1 MQKQD
6 NFCQK
11 KYQKTLHINAQTNRP
26 VASGGGPARLALR
39 FAALIVIWGR
49 NLHHRLI
56 EVRELKCF
64 FHDLSPL
71 RCKYPVHYATRC
83 AFVCVCTCVRACECV
98 CVCVHAGAGSSDEVF
113 LGIWSLYLWEIDPLH
128 WSLFSPVKPIRSLS
142 GPVFK
147 IVWSEHFHRVSLSFI
162 VLQISGW
169 LLAQS

>member
-98 CVCVHAGAGSSDEVF
+98 CVYVCTRVRVLLMKSF
-113 LGIWSLYLWEIDPLH
+113 LEFDHSTYGKLIPSIDPY
-128 WSLFSPVKPIRSLS
+128 SP
-142 GPVFK
+142 
-147 IVWSEHFHRVSLSFI
+147 
-162 VLQISGW
+162 Q
-169 LLAQS
+169 